1 MSTFGKDMAYAARVL
16 GKRPAFAA
24 IALITVALGIGASTA
39 IFSVVNAV
47 LLRPLPYRDAD
58 RLVLV
63 WSDLRAR
70 DVRDFPLPPADFHD
84 LREQAT
90 LFEAFAGV
98 SPGRQALTG
107 DGGEPEQVRV
117 AGVTPNL
124 ISMLGARVLHGRD
137 FVESDGTPQPPP
149 PDPQGPN
156 AQAAA
161 PPPLPNVAILTHDFW
176 QRRYGGD
183 PSVVGRVLRVG
194 GGSAEVV
201 GVLAP
206 GFELLF
212 PPAVNVERV
221 PDILFA
227 LRVNF
232 AAGSRINVFLRVIGK
247 LKEGVTVAQAQ
258 AQLDGIAAE
267 LRNQFPIKQTAG
279 MYFRTEAMY
288 DDLVADVRPAI
299 LALMGA
305 VVFVLLIAC
314 ANVANLFLVRASAR
328 ERELAVRAALGGSR
342 WRLVSQM
349 LAESVILAASGALL
363 GLLLARLGISLLLA
377 LRPANLPRLDDVG
390 IDPMV
395 LFFTMGAAILA
406 ALLSGVVPALRAS
419 RPDIAEVLRESG
431 RTAGLGS
438 GRLRNVVVVA
448 EVALAFVLLIG
459 SGLMIRSFVALH
471 RANPG
476 YDPEGLVTFFMPVP
490 PSRGQAR
497 EAFLPELRDRL
508 AALPGVTSVAA
519 TSSLPLDGSDPLAR
533 WGREEAATD
542 PTKFEQGHFFS
553 VMPGYIETMRTR
565 LIEGRTFTAADN
577 RPDALVM
584 IIDELLAAKAFP
596 NESALGKRLLVRV
609 RGPEPE
615 FVEVIGVIEHQRTTT
630 LAADGEEGM
639 YFTDGFFGHGNVAR
653 WAVRTDGDPLRLAPR
668 VRAEIAAFEPL
679 AAVAELQPMSVLVD
693 RARTPTRFALTAIGI
708 FAAIAALLAAV
719 GLYGVLS
726 TVVRSRTAEIG
737 VRMAFGAPRG
747 SIFQL
752 FVGQGL
758 RLSAAGVALGLLA
771 SLGLTRVMST
781 MLVEVRPT
789 DPATFVA
796 MAVFFFVI
804 AGVASWLPAWRA
816 AGLDPT
822 AALREE

>member
-1 MSTFGKDMAYAARVL
+1 
-16 GKRPAFAA
+16 
-24 IALITVALGIGASTA
+24 
-39 IFSVVNAV
+39 
-47 LLRPLPYRDAD
+47 
-58 RLVLV
+58 
-63 WSDLRAR
+63 
-70 DVRDFPLPPADFHD
+70 
-84 LREQAT
+84 
-90 LFEAFAGV
+90 
-98 SPGRQALTG
+98 
-107 DGGEPEQVRV
+107 
-117 AGVTPNL
+117 
-124 ISMLGARVLHGRD
+124 
-137 FVESDGTPQPPP
+137 
-149 PDPQGPN
+149 
-156 AQAAA
+156 
-161 PPPLPNVAILTHDFW
+161 
-176 QRRYGGD
+176 
-183 PSVVGRVLRVG
+183 
-194 GGSAEVV
+194 
-201 GVLAP
+201 
-206 GFELLF
+206 
-212 PPAVNVERV
+212 
-221 PDILFA
+221 
-227 LRVNF
+227 
-232 AAGSRINVFLRVIGK
+232 
-247 LKEGVTVAQAQ
+247 GVTVAQAQ

-279 MYFRTEAMY
+279 MHFRTEAMY
-288 DDLVADVRPAI
+288 EDLVADVRPAI

-314 ANVANLFLVRASAR
+314 ANVANLLLVRAAAR
-328 ERELAVRAALGGSR
+328 ERELAVRAALGCSR

-349 LAESVILAASGALL
+349 LAESVLLAGGGALL
-363 GLLLARLGISLLLA
+363 GLLLARLGIRLLLA
-377 LRPANLPRLDDVG
+377 LRPANLPRLDAVG
-390 IDPMV
+390 IDPAV

-406 ALLSGVVPALRAS
+406 AVLSGVVPALRAS
-419 RPDIAEVLRESG
+419 RPDVAEVLRESG
-431 RTAGLGS
+431 RTAGLGT
-438 GRLRNVVVVA
+438 GRLRNAVVVA
-448 EVALAFVLLIG
+448 EVALAFVLLVG

-476 YDPEGLVTFFMPVP
+476 YDPQGLVTFFMPVP
-490 PSRGQAR
+490 PARDQAR
-497 EAFLPELRDRL
+497 ETFLPQLRERL

-519 TSSLPLDGSDPLAR
+519 TSALPLDGSNPLAR

-542 PTKFEQGHFFS
+542 PTKFEQGHAFY
-553 VMPGYIETMRTR
+553 VLPGYIETMRTR
-565 LIEGRTFTAADN
+565 LIEGRTFTVADN

-584 IIDELLAAKAFP
+584 MIDELLAAKAFP
-596 NESALGKRLLVRV
+596 NESAVGKRLLVRV

-615 FVEVIGVIEHQRTTT
+615 FVEVIGVVEHQRATT

-639 YFTDGFFGHGNVAR
+639 YFTDGFLDHGVVSR
-653 WAVRTDGDPLRLAPR
+653 WAVRTDGDPVRLAPQI
-668 VRAEIAAFEPL
+668 RAEIAAFEPL

-737 VRMAFGAPRG
+737 VRMAFGAPRA

-758 RLSAAGVALGLLA
+758 RLSAAGVVLGVLA

-796 MAVFFFVI
+796 MTVFFFLI

-816 AGLDPT
+816 SGLDPT